1 MVSSAH
7 QDLDPDALDRMRH
20 SVEAGVM
27 AGFQMASGAG
37 PLCEEPLWGIVFEVS
52 QPPKQAP
59 AESLS
64 INTMLDQL
72 A

>member
-1 MVSSAH
+1 
-7 QDLDPDALDRMRH
+7 MRH